1 MAPAGE
7 GGISREIE
15 QRARALGEALTA
27 DPRVERY
34 RKARQAVREREA
46 TRIMLRDLRSREAEL
61 WRRRAAGEQV
71 SPEEWDRLRQLAQV
85 VGYNP
90 YVRELWEA
98 EEEMAQLLAQVMA
111 VVQEAAGLA
120 EGEEEEPEPGE
131 AGGQASQAPSGAGG
145 GASPSAAA
153 GTDAQGRRAPAAAAP
168 GSGGP
173 LHVARTKLWVP
184 GRP

>member
-1 MAPAGE
+1 MAPAG
-7 GGISREIE
+7 GAGISQEIE

-61 WRRRAAGEQV
+61 WRRRAAGEEV
-71 SPEEWDRLRQLAQV
+71 SPEEWERLRQLAQV

-98 EEEMAQLLAQVMA
+98 EEELAQLLAQVMA
-111 VVQEAAGLA
+111 VVEQAAGLA
-120 EGEEEEPEPGE
+120 EGEQEEQEQGAASAQASQPQAAA
-131 AGGQASQAPSGAGG
+131 AGGQAPSPAGARDVQGTRGPGG
-145 GASPSAAA
+145 TGSA
-153 GTDAQGRRAPAAAAP
+153 
-168 GSGGP
+168 GP
-173 LHVARTKLWVP
+173 LHVARSKLWVP